1 MKLKTVINI
10 SPAQICFL
18 FIQLCFG
25 SIAFCAVSV
34 TVHPARAALT
44 LTEPQQF
51 SAVVANTTNHSVT
64 WLVDGVAGGN
74 TTVGTISS
82 AGLYRPPAVRS
93 KHTVTAKSVAQPS
106 ATGSASVWVTD
117 YPGMQTYHG
126 DKFRSGVNLREFAL
140 TSATVNSGTFGKL
153 FSRPVDGQIYAQPL
167 HVANMTIA
175 GAKHNVVFVATEH
188 SSVYAFDADG
198 KTTAPFW
205 KRSFINPASGIN
217 TIAKP
222 ANALIAPEI
231 SISSTPAI
239 DLSTGTLYVCV
250 STSEPGGIVHRL
262 HALNLANGAEKFGGP
277 IVIQGSV
284 PGSYPALAVNG
295 RVPFVAKQHLQRPA
309 LLVLSGNVYIA
320 FGSNG
325 DALPYNGWLFVYSA
339 QGTGVLHQV
348 ALLCVSPNQGASAI
362 WQSGDGPAAD
372 PQGNIFIAT
381 GNGAFDLN
389 TGGADAGNTIL
400 KLALQSGVLTRL
412 DYFTPFNT
420 AQLTADDLDF
430 GAAGPMMPASQA
442 GAAAPELVV
451 IGGKDGKVYII
462 NRHSMGQFNAT
473 ANNDVQTL
481 TLGRPEPTNG
491 MFATPAALGASI
503 YFGEVNE
510 PLEMFTFT
518 NGLLS
523 TAPTAQ
529 TGNVFLYPGTSPM
542 ISTNGSSSI
551 VWTLDLH
558 AYAGGTPNGGVN
570 TSGPAVLHAYDG
582 ATLRELYNSTQ
593 AGTRDQAGTALKF
606 TSPTIAN
613 GHVYVGTARE
623 LDVYGLL
630 P

>member
-1 MKLKTVINI
+1 MPI
-10 SPAQICFL
+10 
-18 FIQLCFG
+18 G
-25 SIAFCAVSV
+25 
-34 TVHPARAALT
+34 
-44 LTEPQQF
+44 
-51 SAVVANTTNHSVT
+51 
-64 WLVDGVAGGN
+64 
-74 TTVGTISS
+74 
-82 AGLYRPPAVRS
+82 
-93 KHTVTAKSVAQPS
+93 
-106 ATGSASVWVTD
+106 
-117 YPGMQTYHG
+117 
-126 DKFRSGVNLREFAL
+126 
-140 TSATVNSGTFGKL
+140 
-153 FSRPVDGQIYAQPL
+153 
-167 HVANMTIA
+167 

-198 KTTAPFW
+198 KTRALSW
-205 KRSFINPASGIN
+205 KGSFINPAAGIN

-339 QGTGVLHQV
+339 QGSGVLHQV
-348 ALLCVSPNQGASAI
+348 ALLCVSPNPGASAI

-389 TGGADAGNTIL
+389 TGGADAGNTVL

-430 GAAGPMMPASQA
+430 GAAGRSEEHTS
-442 GAAAPELVV
+442 ELQSPDHLVC
-451 IGGKDGKVYII
+451 
-462 NRHSMGQFNAT
+462 R
-473 ANNDVQTL
+473 L
-481 TLGRPEPTNG
+481 L
-491 MFATPAALGASI
+491 
-503 YFGEVNE
+503 
-510 PLEMFTFT
+510 LEKKKK
-518 NGLLS
+518 S
-523 TAPTAQ
+523 
-529 TGNVFLYPGTSPM
+529 
-542 ISTNGSSSI
+542 
-551 VWTLDLH
+551 
-558 AYAGGTPNGGVN
+558 
-570 TSGPAVLHAYDG
+570 
-582 ATLRELYNSTQ
+582 R
-593 AGTRDQAGTALKF
+593 R
-606 TSPTIAN
+606 
-613 GHVYVGTARE
+613 
-623 LDVYGLL
+623 
-630 P
+630 